1 MPNINMQYKP
11 SGNTPAERLAQLEN
25 FVFTLTERLTYCL
38 AHLDSENVSEGILTD
53 SSGESYE
60 KEITDLSVKLSALI
74 SGLSKV
80 ATSGKYSDLMGAPA
94 SLPASDVYPWA
105 KEPEKPAY
113 TCGEIGADSAGAA
126 AAALISAKS
135 YADSI
140 TDNKADKSET
150 VSGFSVLGTT
160 VTYTKADGSSGSFE
174 TEDTQYSVSS
184 PETDGLMSAADKKKL
199 DSVTEDRMALWDSS
213 SIDGSKAVGNPVVM
227 DGLQGG
233 VPFSEI
239 TIDGKNI
246 FDGSLSVGM
255 VTTANGTIVASKKYI
270 STTNLIS
277 VKPNTRYIAQ
287 NSENKTLDSVVY
299 FDKNKSVI
307 GHTYASAAGFNSFT
321 TPDKCSFI
329 MWRYLFDTDQNDT
342 SALTNIQLEE
352 GGAITSYE
360 PPITGREITLSA
372 CGKNLL
378 KYPYKAVF
386 PIANQ
391 NGLSA
396 TENDGIITIDGEM
409 TASSNNT
416 QILLSIQKLKAATY
430 TISGCAP
437 GGDTSVF
444 RVRVGNADAGTQ
456 ICGDIGSGMSFTLS
470 EETNVQIS
478 IQIFQNAVLNNA
490 VFKPQLELGAAAT
503 AYEPYSGAEYKITP
517 DSNPYTVPTDIRQL
531 EGRNTLYTADSGAQL
546 AVIGCNKS
554 PTLAHIYEIIN
565 SLITTDSNGDVILNY

>member
-1 MPNINMQYKP
+1 MIKTLNLIANAEKSVSALGGDRCRIQNRTSGTLYVSDKPGIAPCADGVMSIP
-11 SGNTPAERLAQLEN
+11 SGRGDYFPYSMVSDTVYLL
-25 FVFTLTERLTYCL
+25 
-38 AHLDSENVSEGILTD
+38 SESGGNVEV
-53 SSGESYE
+53 SGEHY
-60 KEITDLSVKLSALI
+60 
-74 SGLSKV
+74 
-80 ATSGKYSDLMGAPA
+80 YRPF
-94 SLPASDVYPWA
+94 
-105 KEPEKPAY
+105 
-113 TCGEIGADSAGAA
+113 DSAA
-126 AAALISAKS
+126 
-135 YADSI
+135 
-140 TDNKADKSET
+140 
-150 VSGFSVLGTT
+150 
-160 VTYTKADGSSGSFE
+160 VTGG
-174 TEDTQYSVSS
+174 
-184 PETDGLMSAADKKKL
+184 
-199 DSVTEDRMALWDSS
+199 
-213 SIDGSKAVGNPVVM
+213 KAVGNPVVM

-239 TIDGKNI
+239 TIEGKNI
-246 FDGSLSVGM
+246 FDGSLTVGM
-255 VTTANGTIVASKKYI
+255 VSTGNGTIVAVKKYI

-287 NSENKTLDSVVY
+287 NSENKTLDAVVY

-307 GHTYASAAGFNSFT
+307 GHTYTSAAGFNSFT
-321 TPDKCSFI
+321 TPDKCRFI
-329 MWRYLFDTDQNDT
+329 MWRYLFDTDQDDT

-352 GGAITSYE
+352 GDVITSYE
-360 PPITGREITLSA
+360 PPITGRELTLNV

-444 RVRVGNADAGTQ
+444 RVRVGNADTGTQ

-490 VFKPQLELGAAAT
+490 VFKPQLELGTAAT
-503 AYEPYSGAEYKITP
+503 DYEPYSGAEYKLTP

-531 EGRNTLYTADSGAQL
+531 EGRNTLYIADSGARL
-546 AVIGCNKS
+546 SVRYSKANAELKRIWDK
-554 PTLAHIYEIIN
+554 LDE
-565 SLITTDSNGDVILNY
+565 LTTAIVVSSGE